1 MLKNYSTIQN
11 TNNMQNKYV
20 HIFLEPLY
28 ECLSYNPK
36 FGHNNKEGFSLKDFL
51 ILYGSDP
58 FYSWIGLD
66 SPYMFTAHKAAGCMT
81 SIYRQIGIG
90 CERLFRE
97 ILCDTAKYESYDSA
111 KWSYTTKTKAGKDKV
126 LSLDGRLEL
135 ADIKNLAV
143 REKVANWI
151 NEYGRIIG
159 IDPTNLKGA
168 VFEVRQGYKSKDS
181 KRQNGDIDNAT
192 VAYAYNYLPVFTVFS
207 GQIDNDI
214 VLRYTNNRCAIII
227 GSKSPSPYVSL
238 FAFTKE
244 VLGYDLAK
252 FFEENS
258 PYIKGE
264 VQKILKKLF
273 NVNTTV

>member
-1 MLKNYSTIQN
+1 MQQN
-11 TNNMQNKYV
+11 QYV

-28 ECLSYNPK
+28 ECMSYNPK
-36 FGHNNKEGFSLKDFL
+36 FGHNNKVEGYSLNDFL
-51 ILYGSDP
+51 TLYGSDP

-97 ILCDTAKYESYDSA
+97 ILCDTTKYASYESS
-111 KWSYTTKTKAGKDKV
+111 KWSYTTKTKAGKDKI

-135 ADIKNLAV
+135 DDILDIEVKDRV
-143 REKVANWI
+143 SNWI
-151 NEYGRIIG
+151 KEYCKIIG
-159 IDPTNLKGA
+159 INSSNLKGA

-192 VAYAYNYLPVFTVFS
+192 VAYAYNYLPVFTIFS

-214 VLRYTNNRCAIII
+214 VLRYTNSRCAIII
-227 GSKSPSPYVSL
+227 GSRSTSPYKSL
-238 FAFTKE
+238 FAFTKD

-258 PYIKGE
+258 LYIKTE
-264 VQKILKKLF
+264 VQKILEKLF
-273 NVNTTV
+273 DVNSEK

>member
-1 MLKNYSTIQN
+1 MQQN
-11 TNNMQNKYV
+11 RYV
-20 HIFLEPLY
+20 QIFLEPLY
-28 ECLSYNPK
+28 ECMSYNPK
-36 FGHNNKEGFSLKDFL
+36 FGHNNKEEGFSLNDFL
-51 ILYGSDP
+51 ALYGSDP

-97 ILCDTAKYESYDSA
+97 ILCDTAKYASYESS

-135 ADIKNLAV
+135 DDILDPEVKKRV
-143 REKVANWI
+143 SNWI
-151 NEYGRIIG
+151 KEYGKIIG

-227 GSKSPSPYVSL
+227 GSRNPSPYTSL

-252 FFEENS
+252 FFEDNS
-258 PYIKGE
+258 PYIKEE
-264 VQKILKKLF
+264 VQKILEKLF
-273 NVNTTV
+273 DVNLDK

>member
-1 MLKNYSTIQN
+1 MEAILST
-11 TNNMQNKYV
+11 
-20 HIFLEPLY
+20 L
-28 ECLSYNPK
+28 
-36 FGHNNKEGFSLKDFL
+36 
-51 ILYGSDP
+51 
-58 FYSWIGLD
+58 GLV

-97 ILCDTAKYESYDSA
+97 ILCDTTKYVSYESS

-135 ADIKNLAV
+135 DDILDIEVKERV
-143 REKVANWI
+143 SNWI
-151 NEYGRIIG
+151 KEYGKIIG
-159 IDPTNLKGA
+159 INSSNLRGA

-192 VAYAYNYLPVFTVFS
+192 VSYAYNYLPVFTIFS

-214 VLRYTNNRCAIII
+214 VLRYTNSRCAIII
-227 GSKSPSPYVSL
+227 GSRSTSPYESL
-238 FAFTKE
+238 FAFTKD
-244 VLGYDLAK
+244 VLGYDLAN

-258 PYIKGE
+258 LYIKTE
-264 VQKILKKLF
+264 VQKILEKLF
-273 NVNTTV
+273 DINSEK

>member
-1 MLKNYSTIQN
+1 M
-11 TNNMQNKYV
+11 
-20 HIFLEPLY
+20 
-28 ECLSYNPK
+28 
-36 FGHNNKEGFSLKDFL
+36 
-51 ILYGSDP
+51 
-58 FYSWIGLD
+58 
-66 SPYMFTAHKAAGCMT
+66 
-81 SIYRQIGIG
+81 
-90 CERLFRE
+90 
-97 ILCDTAKYESYDSA
+97 
-111 KWSYTTKTKAGKDKV
+111 

-135 ADIKNLAV
+135 DDIRESQV
-143 REKVANWI
+143 RDRVANWI
-151 NEYGRIIG
+151 REYGKIIG
-159 IDPTNLKGA
+159 IDPSNLKGA

-227 GSKSPSPYVSL
+227 GSRSTNPYVSL

-264 VQKILKKLF
+264 VQKILGKLF
-273 NVNTTV
+273 DINSTK

>member
-1 MLKNYSTIQN
+1 MVNR
-11 TNNMQNKYV
+11 YV
-20 HIFLEPLY
+20 QIFLEPLY

-36 FGHNNKEGFSLKDFL
+36 LGHNNKEEGFSLNDFL
-51 ILYGSDP
+51 ALYGSDP

-97 ILCDTAKYESYDSA
+97 ILCDTTKYESYESA
-111 KWSYTTKTKAGKDKV
+111 KWSYTTKTKAGKNKV

-135 ADIKNLAV
+135 DDIRVSQV
-143 REKVANWI
+143 RDRVANWI
-151 NEYGRIIG
+151 REYGKIIG
-159 IDPTNLKGA
+159 IDPSNLKGA

-227 GSKSPSPYVSL
+227 GSRSTNPYVSL

-258 PYIKGE
+258 PISRERFKRF
-264 VQKILKKLF
+264 LKNYL
-273 NVNTTV
+273 T

>member
-1 MLKNYSTIQN
+1 MDNR
-11 TNNMQNKYV
+11 YV
-20 HIFLEPLY
+20 QIFLEPLY

-36 FGHNNKEGFSLKDFL
+36 FGHNNKEEGFSLSDFL
-51 ILYGSDP
+51 SLYGSDP

-97 ILCDTAKYESYDSA
+97 ILCDTTKYESYESS
-111 KWSYTTKTKAGKDKV
+111 KWFYTTKTKAGKDKV

-135 ADIKNLAV
+135 EDIRAPQVKKRVADWIK
-143 REKVANWI
+143 
-151 NEYGRIIG
+151 EYGKRIG
-159 IDPTNLKGA
+159 IDPSNLRGA

-181 KRQNGDIDNAT
+181 KRQNGDIDNAA
-192 VAYAYNYLPVFTVFS
+192 VAYAYNYLPVFAIFS

-214 VLRYTNNRCAIII
+214 VLRYTNSRCAIII
-227 GSKSPSPYVSL
+227 GSRSNNPCVSL
-238 FAFTKE
+238 FAFTEK

-252 FFEENS
+252 FFKENS
-258 PYIKGE
+258 SCIKEE

-273 NVNTTV
+273 DVNTAN